1 MLEKDKDLFGDF
13 GDLDLGSDFGK
24 DFADFTPIDDGSDMS
39 AVFDDEKKADENPPE
54 QITGEAPTAVEP
66 AEQKEEASAPA
77 KKENVVEVKEEKGTE
92 QKEQSSVEVKA
103 EQTPKA
109 AEELDLFDQVVAQAE
124 TKQAESVKSGL
135 TDKLPIFSYANA
147 KEEIADTSKTFDQL
161 RNEKAEDFPELDDG
175 TSVSWKVVYGTITK
189 NVTNPKKTTII
200 SVKKDIENSKAF
212 LDSLKKAKGDIE
224 CKVTPTVTAKKKGIA
239 SAYKGIFAS
248 VDDAISSDKAISY
261 IPAKD
266 GRIYELRKNKVGAF
280 IACSDKVS
288 ILSEVK
294 AGFIPALPK
303 IPYSIL
309 QQVIAFFRSYIMEK
323 MEYEALVYIYWSV
336 QDKEYYVVVPEQ
348 KVSAN
353 SVDAKPPL
361 QDENNILVME
371 LHSHNTMPAFFSSQD
386 DRDEKKTG
394 LYGVVGGLDKLY
406 PDIDV
411 RVSVGGKYE
420 SIPVTQVFE
429 GMPIEFP
436 KEWITKVQTVKFSKA
451 ARETKMEELI

>member
-24 DFADFTPIDDGSDMS
+24 DFADFTPIDDGSDVS
-39 AVFDDEKKADENPPE
+39 DVFGEKTEENQTK
-54 QITGEAPTAVEP
+54 QITQEASTEK
-66 AEQKEEASAPA
+66 AEQKQEIVSDPA
-77 KKENVVEVKEEKGTE
+77 EKENVVEVKEEEGTE
-92 QKEQSSVEVKA
+92 QNEKSSAEVK
-103 EQTPKA
+103 EDQTPKA

-161 RNEKAEDFPELDDG
+161 CNEKAEDFPELDDG

-309 QQVIAFFRSYIMEK
+309 QQVIAFFRSYITEK
-323 MEYEALVYIYWSV
+323 VQYEALVYIYWSV
-336 QDKEYYVVVPEQ
+336 PDKEYYVVVPEQ

-353 SVDAKPPL
+353 SVDAIPPL

-371 LHSHNTMPAFFSSQD
+371 LHSHNTMPAFFSLQD
-386 DRDEKKTG
+386 DKDEKITG
-394 LYGVVGGLDKLY
+394 LYGVVGGLDKLH

-420 SIPVTQVFE
+420 SVSGTQVFE
-429 GMPIEFP
+429 GMPGEFP